1 MNSISSNRPNVPAS
15 SPKAVT
21 FSYNAQDSDTLPG
34 DTVSIPGVT
43 VGDGKVSTDTAALAP
58 KKAVMFMGQII
69 SMKDDPKYKLTP
81 NADGNFV
88 VANKDPQH
96 NGANSFSAVA
106 QTVNK
111 FNEELHELTG
121 KNIEWAF
128 GEKQLGVSP
137 ETGETPNAFYARD
150 LKGVFFF
157 HYKTTS
163 TADSGEAVS
172 HEVGHAILDALR
184 PGYLQGSGAETGAF
198 HEAYGDA
205 MGMLM
210 TLRNDQ
216 AVDAIVAQTG
226 GDLSSK
232 RNILADCGEGF
243 GNALGMHGGI
253 RTSFND
259 FVYADPATLPE
270 RGDETHLGREVHD
283 FSRLWSGTFY
293 DVLDGLSDANRAAG
307 MSPKEALK
315 AAGEEGFKL
324 LVGQI
329 ENSPNNSETTF
340 KEMGQHLLAGD
351 AQFNGGKSQAVIRN
365 VLEKRG
371 LVDKEV
377 GFAQSE
383 PVRFTGQTSQ
393 QEITFGDDAGALAGV
408 KMKTTVD
415 QPFGMFEGVGDNV
428 AAEAEKGARLL
439 AQDGKVA
446 FLDHAP
452 SLSEIFRADGTTVT
466 AYVAP
471 NEKGEKEF
479 HRVAMA
485 ID

>member
-1 MNSISSNRPNVPAS
+1 MNSISSVKTNVTPTKAAPA
-15 SPKAVT
+15 T

-34 DTVSIPGVT
+34 DTVSIPNVT
-43 VGDGKVSTDTAALAP
+43 VGNGKVSTDTVALTP
-58 KKAVMFMGQII
+58 KKAIIILGQIVG
-69 SMKDDPKYKLTP
+69 MKEDPKYKLNP
-81 NADGNFV
+81 DANGNFV
-88 VANKDPQH
+88 FPKGSPSL
-96 NGANSFSAVA
+96 NGSNSFSAVA
-106 QTVNK
+106 KTVDK
-111 FNEELHELTG
+111 FNEVLHDLTG

-137 ETGETPNAFYARD
+137 ETGETPNAFYARQM
-150 LKGVFFF
+150 KSVCFF

-172 HEVGHAILDALR
+172 HETGHAILDALR
-184 PGYLQGSGAETGAF
+184 PGFLQGSGAETGAF

-210 TLRNDQ
+210 SLQNDQ
-216 AVDAIVAQTG
+216 TVDAIVAQTG

-232 RNILADCGEGF
+232 RNMLADCGEGF

-253 RTSFND
+253 RTSFNN
-259 FVYADPATLPE
+259 FVYADPATLPPN
-270 RGDETHLGREVHD
+270 GDETHLGREVHD
-283 FSRLWSGTFY
+283 LSRLWSGTFY

-307 MSPKEALK
+307 MSPQEALK

-324 LVGQI
+324 LVGQV

-340 KEMGQHLLAGD
+340 KEMGQHLLTSD
-351 AQFNGGKSQAVIRN
+351 SQFNGGKSQAIIKS

-371 LVDKEV
+371 LLDKEAS
-377 GFAQSE
+377 FAPTRQL
-383 PVRFTGQTSQ
+383 RFTGQTTEQ
-393 QEITFGDDAGALAGV
+393 QFTFGDDAGQLAGV
-408 KMKTTVD
+408 KMRTTVD
-415 QPFGMFEGVGDNV
+415 QPLGMVGNFGDNV

-452 SLSEIFRADGTTVT
+452 TMAEIFRPDGTTVT

-471 NEKGEKEF
+471 NGKGEKEF
-479 HRVAMA
+479 HRVPMA